1 MTVNCSSSITVK
13 EDHDLI
19 CLCKDENKNPPG
31 DVIWYDKNGNA
42 IGQKEKEQKTL
53 VLRSVTKADG
63 GAYTC
68 KAKSY
73 TLMDEKSIE
82 TKVSPNCKH
91 YLCTR
96 QALRYIYG
104 CPIFKKVRKLRRS
117 ISRSRSY
124 THNTQTL
131 LKNQSK

>member
-1 MTVNCSSSITVK
+1 MTINCSSPITVK
-13 EDHDLI
+13 EDDDLI
-19 CLCKDENKNPPG
+19 CLCKDENGNPPA

-42 IGQKEKEQKTL
+42 IGQKEKEKEQKTL

-73 TLMDEKSIE
+73 TLIDEKSIE

-104 CPIFKKVRKLRRS
+104 CPKFKKIRKLKKS
-117 ISRSRSY
+117 ISRWRSY

-131 LKNQSK
+131 VVYK